1 MTNNWKLA
9 CGIKPSTQKIG
20 IKTPD
25 VAASGVL
32 FCVRYGTYFLLSND
46 IIAYVKM
53 ICNMHIMRIIFAVSI
68 LVFWVSSNSVTV
80 QPCISYIHKPASE
93 LSVAALQLLFISF
106 QK

>member
-1 MTNNWKLA
+1 
-9 CGIKPSTQKIG
+9 
-20 IKTPD
+20 
-25 VAASGVL
+25 
-32 FCVRYGTYFLLSND
+32 
-46 IIAYVKM
+46 
-53 ICNMHIMRIIFAVSI
+53 MHIMRIIFAVSI